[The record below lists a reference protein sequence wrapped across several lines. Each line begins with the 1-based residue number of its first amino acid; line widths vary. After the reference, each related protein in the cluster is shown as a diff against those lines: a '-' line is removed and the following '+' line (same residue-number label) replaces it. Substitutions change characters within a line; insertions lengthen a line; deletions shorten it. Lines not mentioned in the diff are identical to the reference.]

1 MQGFLNW
8 IDGIPTPLLVVLA
21 LWMLAAP
28 LQPEPHLV
36 EKWKMLRR
44 GELTRPLDI
53 FDVFFHLAPLALL
66 GVKLARMKSGN

>member
-1 MQGFLNW
+1 MQGFLSW

-21 LWMLAAP
+21 IWMLAAP

-44 GELTRPLDI
+44 GELTKPLDI
-53 FDVFFHLAPLALL
+53 FDVFFHLAPLGLL
-66 GVKLARMKSGN
+66 GIKLARMKSGG